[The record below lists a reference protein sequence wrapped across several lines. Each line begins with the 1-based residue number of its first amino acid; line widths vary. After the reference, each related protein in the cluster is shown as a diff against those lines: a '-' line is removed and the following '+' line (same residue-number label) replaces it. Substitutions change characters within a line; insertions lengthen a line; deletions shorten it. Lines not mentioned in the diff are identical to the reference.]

1 MRAVVMRDAGLVVD
15 EVPVPAL
22 QPGQVLA
29 EVLACGICG
38 SDLHALAHADRMV
51 EMSELTS
58 EPGGIAPRIMDP
70 YHDVV
75 MGHEFSARVLEVGD
89 NVGNCAP
96 GDVVVSLP
104 IVMDAG
110 GIHAVGYSNDYP
122 GGYAEQLVLSD
133 MLTMKVP
140 NGLHPELAALTEPM
154 AVGLHAVEMSRVTP
168 RHAAVVLGCGPVGL
182 AVIAALRLAGV
193 ETIVAAD
200 YSTARRALALTM
212 GATEA
217 VDPSQEGAVDAWR
230 RVDGRRQLIVF
241 EAVGVPGMLDAA
253 MVDAPRASQIVV
265 VGVCM
270 APDTV
275 RPMIA
280 VGKEL
285 NLQFVLG
292 YDPLQ
297 FQTTLNRIADGE
309 LDVSPMVTG
318 RVDLDGV
325 AEAFTALGDPEAH
338 AKILVVPGATT

>member
-1 MRAVVMRDAGLVVD
+1 MRAVVMRDGALTVD
-15 EVPVPAL
+15 DVELPPL
-22 QPGQVLA
+22 QPGQVRA

-38 SDLHALAHADRMV
+38 SDLHALHHADAMV
-51 EMSELTS
+51 EMSELTT
-58 EPGGIAPRIMDP
+58 EPGGIAPRMMDP
-70 YHDVV
+70 AHDVV
-75 MGHEFSARVLEVGD
+75 MGHEFTAKVLEVGD
-89 NVGNCAP
+89 NVGNCTP

-104 IVMDAG
+104 VVMDSG
-110 GIHAVGYSNDYP
+110 GIHAVGYSNQYP
-122 GGYAEQLVLSD
+122 GGYGQQLILSD

-140 NGLHPELAALTEPM
+140 NGLDAELAALTEPM
-154 AVGLHAVEMSRVTP
+154 SVGLHAVEMSRVTP

-182 AVIAALRLAGV
+182 AVIAALRLAGL

-200 YSTARRALALTM
+200 FSPTRRALGTTM
-212 GATEA
+212 GATEV
-217 VDPSQEGAVDAWR
+217 VDPSVEGAVAAWR
-230 RVDGRRQLIVF
+230 RVDGRKEVVLF

-253 MVDAPRASQIVV
+253 MVDAPRGSQILV

-275 RPMIA
+275 RPMVA

-297 FQTTLNRIADGE
+297 FNRTLMRIAEGA
-309 LDVSPMVTG
+309 LDVSPMITG

-325 AEAFTALGDPEAH
+325 ADAFTALGDPDAH
-338 AKILVVPGATT
+338 AKVLVVPGSLT